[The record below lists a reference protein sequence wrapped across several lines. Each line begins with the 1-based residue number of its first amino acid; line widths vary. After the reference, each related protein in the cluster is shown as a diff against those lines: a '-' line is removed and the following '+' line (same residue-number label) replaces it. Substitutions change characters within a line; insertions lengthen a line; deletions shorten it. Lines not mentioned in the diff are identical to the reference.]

1 MNKPHLCRSEHLS
14 IEHKIEEFIQKESSA
29 GIVLMFVTIAAMIL
43 KNSPLASAY
52 DAFLLTPVEIRF
64 GLLHIGKP
72 LLLWIN
78 DGLMAVF
85 FLLVGLEVKQEIV
98 SGHLSSLQKVTLP
111 GIAALGGMA
120 IPALIYAAFNWHD
133 PIAMRGWA
141 IPTATDIAFSLG
153 ILSLLGKRVPV
164 SLKIFLMALAIIDDI
179 GAIVII
185 ALFYTEQISIQS
197 ISVALAALVILSIM
211 NMAGVA
217 RRGAFILVGIVLWV
231 SVLKSGVHATLAGVA
246 LAFMIPLEV
255 KDRQGEV
262 VPLAKS
268 LEDDLHYWVA
278 FMILPLFAFV
288 NAGINLEEIALN
300 QMSGPVPMGILF
312 GLFFGKQAGV
322 FGFSWIAI
330 KSGLAPMPE
339 GADMRQ
345 LYGVAL
351 LTGIGFTMSLFID
364 GLAFDDGK
372 IFSYADRLAII
383 AGSLFSGVA
392 GYLVLFKSKDSGRS
406 DGLTD

>member
-1 MNKPHLCRSEHLS
+1 MIHLG

-43 KNSPLASAY
+43 KNSPLASGY
-52 DAFLLTPVEIRF
+52 DAFLHTPVEIRF

-120 IPALIYAAFNWHD
+120 VPALIYAWFNWND
-133 PIAMRGWA
+133 PVAMRGWA

-197 ISVALAALVILSIM
+197 ISVAGIALIILACM
-211 NMAGVA
+211 NFSGVA
-217 RRGAFILVGIVLWV
+217 RRGAYILVGVVLWV

-255 KDRQGEV
+255 KDGEGGLI
-262 VPLAKS
+262 PLAKS

-288 NAGINLEEIALN
+288 NAGINLKQIALD
-300 QMSGPVPMGILF
+300 QMSGPVPLGILF
-312 GLFFGKQAGV
+312 GLFFGKQVGV
-322 FGFSWIAI
+322 FAFSWIAI
-330 KSGLAPMPE
+330 KSGVTAMPK

-383 AGSLFSGVA
+383 AGSLMSGVA
-392 GYLVLFKSKDSGRS
+392 GYLVLLKSKGSDHSDTLSG
-406 DGLTD
+406 

>member
-1 MNKPHLCRSEHLS
+1 LY

-29 GIVLMFVTIAAMIL
+29 GIVLMFVTIAAMVL
-43 KNSPLASAY
+43 KNSPLAATY
-52 DAFLLTPVEIRF
+52 DAFLSTPVEIRF

-78 DGLMAVF
+78 DGLMAIF
-85 FLLVGLEVKQEIV
+85 FLLVGLEVKQEVV
-98 SGHLSSLQKVTLP
+98 SGHLSSLQKITLP
-111 GIAALGGMA
+111 GIAAIGGML
-120 IPALIYAAFNWHD
+120 IPAVIYAIFNWND
-133 PIAMRGWA
+133 PVALRGWA

-153 ILSLLGKRVPV
+153 ILSLLGKRVPI

-185 ALFYTEQISIQS
+185 AIFYTAQISIQS
-197 ISVALAALVILSIM
+197 ISVACAALVLLLLM
-211 NMAGVA
+211 NLAGVT
-217 RRGAFILVGIVLWV
+217 RREAYVLVGIVLWI

-255 KDRQGEV
+255 KDRQGEMI
-262 VPLAKS
+262 PLAKN
-268 LEDDLHYWVA
+268 LEDDLHYWVG

-288 NAGINLEEIALN
+288 NAGINLKEIAID

-312 GLFFGKQAGV
+312 GLLFGKPIGV

-330 KSGLAPMPE
+330 KSGLARMPT

-345 LYGVAL
+345 LYGVAF

-364 GLAFDDGK
+364 GLAFEDGK

-383 AGSLFSGVA
+383 VGSLLSGVA
-392 GYLVLFKSKDSGRS
+392 GYLVLLRSKDSSQS
-406 DGLTD
+406 DAFSKES